1 MVAARR
7 ASLSSDNSYSLPSQ
21 ISWAV
26 HKGHTICGKLALQ
39 SIRKDNVPHAAVF
52 PFTVMP
58 SVLYVV
64 PHVLFSE
71 LLFINSL
78 FVLLQIYMYIL
89 IEINFKVEC
98 SKNTHVACQSP
109 ASIEVTCDLTA
120 TELHVRCGY
129 QKHCDYQI
137 FRFCFQQWYLCF
149 TNTSCF
155 LSCPR
160 TERSAGG
167 I

>member
-1 MVAARR
+1 MIRPFTWYHNFLPGDIDLLLKNFNLRCFLVMVAARR

-26 HKGHTICGKLALQ
+26 HKGHTLCGKLALQ

-64 PHVLFSE
+64 LHVFFSE

-78 FVLLQIYMYIL
+78 LSYLFYCKL
-89 IEINFKVEC
+89 
-98 SKNTHVACQSP
+98 
-109 ASIEVTCDLTA
+109 TC
-120 TELHVRCGY
+120 
-129 QKHCDYQI
+129 I
-137 FRFCFQQWYLCF
+137 
-149 TNTSCF
+149 S
-155 LSCPR
+155 
-160 TERSAGG
+160 
-167 I
+167 